1 MGWQPPC
8 CCKATWME
16 GVHADDSSES
26 ITLIDETGAER
37 RYHLHD
43 AFDVDDVAYYLVE
56 AADDPSQV
64 LLLRESSGG
73 LETVDGEE
81 FKRVITAL
89 EKDEIE

>member
-1 MGWQPPC
+1 V
-8 CCKATWME
+8 T
-16 GVHADDSSES
+16 ADDSTEP
-26 ITLIDETGAER
+26 ITLIDETGTER
-37 RYHLHD
+37 RYRLHD
-43 AFDVDDVAYYLVE
+43 AFDVEDVHYYLVE

-64 LLLRESSGG
+64 LLLRESTGG